1 MKYQLNRTQ
10 QLNCD
15 LETAWK
21 FFSSP
26 HNLSRIT
33 PDYMGFVVT
42 SDLEDKMMYPGMEID
57 YKVTPLLGIPMK
69 WKTKITEVDPY
80 KSFTDFQKK
89 GPYKLWNHQHEF
101 VEKDDGVLM
110 KDKLTYEMP
119 YGVLGKIAHGLIV
132 KKKLKGIFDY
142 RYQVLEQ
149 MFNEKDGG

>member
-1 MKYQLNRTQ
+1 MKYQLNKSQ

-15 LETAWK
+15 IETAWE

-26 HNLSRIT
+26 YNLAKIT
-33 PDYMGFVVT
+33 PEYMGFIVT
-42 SDLEDKMMYPGMEID
+42 SDLKEEKMYAGMEID

-69 WKTKITEVDPY
+69 WKTEITQVDPY

-101 VEKDDGVLM
+101 IENNDGVLM
-110 KDKLTYEMP
+110 KDVLTYEMP
-119 YGVLGKIAHGLIV
+119 YGFLGKIAHALIV

-142 RYQVLEQ
+142 RYEVLEK
-149 MFNEKDGG
+149 MFNQKKG